1 MGTCSFYQN
10 VASICKDQK
19 NTVQIDNKGN
29 ISVSEKPSEINVFH
43 TINYLG
49 NSTCEE

>member
-19 NTVQIDNKGN
+19 NTVQIDNNGN
-29 ISVSEKPSEINVFH
+29 IAVKEKPSEITV
-43 TINYLG
+43 
-49 NSTCEE
+49 